1 MHASPPVRIHGRA
14 HSIHCELWLACF
26 SADDLT
32 HVTTRR
38 RRSTML
44 GEAFYVVTGLLEQ
57 AVTGSQ
63 SALSKQ
69 GPSNHFTSGPPFADH
84 HTAAT
89 TSDHTTELAVSA
101 TTSSKPTVDAQS
113 TEDADD
119 TPAAFTGISTTVSV
133 PNEVRCR
140 PFTADRL
147 HSNESS
153 DHPPATHPSP

>member
-14 HSIHCELWLACF
+14 HSIHCERRLACF

-44 GEAFYVVTGLLEQ
+44 GEAFCVVTGLLEQ
-57 AVTGSQ
+57 AVICGL

-89 TSDHTTELAVSA
+89 TPNHTTKLAVSA

-113 TEDADD
+113 TEDVDE
-119 TPAAFTGISTTVSV
+119 TPAAFIGIFATVSV
-133 PNEVRCR
+133 TDAVHRR
-140 PFTADRL
+140 PSTAGRL
-147 HSNESS
+147 HSNAPS
-153 DHPPATHPSP
+153 DHLPATHPSQ